1 MRKTPAFVLP
11 PLIACLL
18 VIAAAPAPT
27 RIAPAPAPTRPA
39 ALEQRI
45 RAIVAKSHG
54 VWGVSVRHIER
65 HQSAGIR
72 ENERFPMA
80 SVFKV
85 PILVELFHQ
94 VWQGK
99 IALGERVEWKN
110 PGIYFG
116 SGILAAMQPGLKPT
130 VHDLATLM
138 IIVSDNA
145 ATDQI
150 LARVGKAN
158 VNARMRALGLT
169 KTSVD
174 ASTREHTL
182 ESFGLRDPK
191 YKDFTPA
198 DFVKFDFQRHETEI
212 VRNQKQ
218 ALRDCHNCST
228 PSEMSQ
234 LLEKIATG
242 QAGDAVATIEM
253 LSILSKQQF
262 NMRLP
267 RFLPVGIRVAHKTG
281 TVTNPVLVVNDA
293 GIIFLPNG
301 EHVVVTVFGHGTD
314 MNQDDVKLKAALN
327 EAEDTIAEIGRV
339 VFEYYTG
346 SHGEGAQPAR

>member
-1 MRKTPAFVLP
+1 MTRRFA
-11 PLIACLL
+11 PLILCILALG
-18 VIAAAPAPT
+18 AAAP
-27 RIAPAPAPTRPA
+27 RQPAPTRPA

-54 VWGVSVRHIER
+54 VWGVSVRHVER
-65 HQSAGIR
+65 HESAGIR
-72 ENERFPMA
+72 ENERFLMA

-94 VWQGK
+94 VSQGK
-99 IALGERVEWKN
+99 IALTERVQWTN

-130 VHDLATLM
+130 IHDLATLM

-145 ATDQI
+145 ATDQL

-158 VNARMRALGLT
+158 VNARLRALGLT

-182 ESFGLRDPK
+182 ESFGLRDPE

-198 DFVKFDFQRHETEI
+198 DVGRFDFQHHEAEI

-242 QAGDAVATIEM
+242 QAGDPAATKEM
-253 LSILSKQQF
+253 LAILSKQQF
-262 NMRLP
+262 NQRLP
-267 RFLPVGIRVAHKTG
+267 RFLPAGLRVAHKTG
-281 TVTNPVLVVNDA
+281 TVTNPVWVVNDA

-301 EHVVVTVFGHGTD
+301 EHVVVTAFGHGAD
-314 MNQDDVKLKAALN
+314 MNQDEVQLKAALN
-327 EAEDTIAEIGRV
+327 DAEDTIAEIGKA
-339 VFEYYTG
+339 VFDYYTA
-346 SHGEGAQPAR
+346 HGAR

>member
-1 MRKTPAFVLP
+1 MRRIPVFVLP
-11 PLIACLL
+11 PLIACL

-27 RIAPAPAPTRPA
+27 RISPAPTRPA

-65 HQSAGIR
+65 RQSAGIR
-72 ENERFPMA
+72 ENERFLMA

-94 VWQGK
+94 VSQGK
-99 IALGERVEWKN
+99 IVLGERVELTN

-116 SGILAAMQPGLKPT
+116 SGVLAAMQPGLRPT
-130 VHDLATLM
+130 IHDLATLM
-138 IIVSDNA
+138 ITVSDNA
-145 ATDQI
+145 ATDQL

-182 ESFGLRDPK
+182 ESYGLRDPK
-191 YKDFTPA
+191 YKDFTSA
-198 DFVKFDFQRHETEI
+198 DMEKFDFNRHAGEI
-212 VRNQKQ
+212 ERNQRQ

-242 QAGDAVATIEM
+242 QAGDAAATKEM
-253 LSILSKQQF
+253 LAILSKQQF

-267 RFLPVGIRVAHKTG
+267 HFLPVGIRVAHKTG
-281 TVTNPVLVVNDA
+281 TVTNPVWVVNDA
-293 GIIFLPNG
+293 GIIFLPSG
-301 EHVVVTVFGHGTD
+301 EHVVVTAFGHGTVL
-314 MNQDDVKLKAALN
+314 NQDEVPLKTALN
-327 EAEDTIAEIGRV
+327 GADGTIAEIGRV

-346 SHGEGAQPAR
+346 SRAAK

>member
-1 MRKTPAFVLP
+1 MVRRIA
-11 PLIACLL
+11 PLIVCLL
-18 VIAAAPAPT
+18 ALAAAPAPT
-27 RIAPAPAPTRPA
+27 RMAPAPTRPA
-39 ALEQRI
+39 ALEQRL
-45 RAIVAKSHG
+45 RAIAAKSHG
-54 VWGVSVRHIER
+54 VWGISIRHIER

-72 ENERFPMA
+72 ENERFLMA

-94 VWQGK
+94 VSQGK
-99 IALGERVEWKN
+99 IALGERVEWTN

-116 SGILAAMQPGLKPT
+116 SGILAAMQPGLNPT
-130 VHDLATLM
+130 IHDLATLM

-198 DFVKFDFQRHETEI
+198 DVGKFDFQRHEDEI
-212 VRNQKQ
+212 ARNQRQ

-234 LLEKIATG
+234 LFEKIATG
-242 QAGDAVATIEM
+242 QAGDAAATKEM
-253 LSILSKQQF
+253 LAILSKQQF
-262 NMRLP
+262 NQRLP

-281 TVTNPVLVVNDA
+281 TVTNPVWVVNDA

-301 EHVVVTVFGHGTD
+301 EHVVVTAFGHGTD
-314 MNQDDVKLKAALN
+314 MNQDEVQLKAALN
-327 EAEDTIAEIGRV
+327 EAEDTIAEIGKA
-339 VFEYYTG
+339 VFDYYT
-346 SHGEGAQPAR
+346 ARDTK